1 MRRWWVR
8 VSKCSGVLVDVGG
21 AEDAVDAALGGE
33 GHRARDGRLGR
44 LGRIDDLVARGRHVL
59 HLEGLQPDANL
70 LRRHGGLREER
81 SGEVEK
87 KKVSRPWKMQRGI
100 ARRWRRND
108 AARRGRDVASSPN
121 ARRLTA
127 TLCRARDEGVRRRV
141 AGMGTHRLGL
151 HREGSANRSANLRG
165 GHRVWIKVSE
175 DGGVVCRAGTGVPSS
190 NAV

>member
-1 MRRWWVR
+1 MKRPSSSELDLDLDTGRELETHER
-8 VSKCSGVLVDVGG
+8 VDGLRGGLVNVDETVVGARLEVLAGVLVDVGG

-87 KKVSRPWKMQRGI
+87 KGESPVEDANVESRGGGDGTT
-100 ARRWRRND
+100 RRD
-108 AARRGRDVASSPN
+108 ADATS
-121 ARRLTA
+121 RRLRT
-127 TLCRARDEGVRRRV
+127 RAV
-141 AGMGTHRLGL
+141 
-151 HREGSANRSANLRG
+151 
-165 GHRVWIKVSE
+165 
-175 DGGVVCRAGTGVPSS
+175 
-190 NAV
+190 